1 MFSIINGQA
10 MGECKNKRDIALYA
24 KYDSD
29 GEHIKKY
36 WMEDI
41 KFENDS
47 HVEIMLSPSKTIGQ
61 HFDEITLIE
70 VIINKNKVGELQ
82 MESFCLENSILSI
95 ELFLYNTNLLSC
107 YTLTIES

>member
-1 MFSIINGQA
+1 MRNMTVMA
-10 MGECKNKRDIALYA
+10 
-24 KYDSD
+24 
-29 GEHIKKY
+29 EHIKKY
-36 WMEDI
+36 WVEDI

-82 MESFCLENSILSI
+82 MESVCLENSV
-95 ELFLYNTNLLSC
+95 LLIS
-107 YTLTIES
+107 

>member
-1 MFSIINGQA
+1 MIINGQA

-36 WMEDI
+36 WVEDI

-61 HFDEITLIE
+61 HFDDITLIE

-82 MESFCLENSILSI
+82 MESVCLENSVLRYHKYKYVA
-95 ELFLYNTNLLSC
+95 EG
-107 YTLTIES
+107 